1 MGGSS
6 SVGALIVGTVF
17 LSIFAHAMV
26 MAIGNMERMTD
37 IENQEGLDVKIQI
50 VNASFNAGTLYVNIT
65 NAGSDSVP
73 MDEIFFSHEG
83 GTPRNFTHFY
93 SGSEYLFPGET
104 VMGSALVSG
113 TPTRAYVASHGV
125 GFGVAIQ

>member
-1 MGGSS
+1 MHHSTQGHFTSIS
-6 SVGALIVGTVF
+6 PTQVQIQFQWTRFSF
-17 LSIFAHAMV
+17 LT
-26 MAIGNMERMTD
+26 R
-37 IENQEGLDVKIQI
+37 
-50 VNASFNAGTLYVNIT
+50 
-65 NAGSDSVP
+65 
-73 MDEIFFSHEG
+73 G

-125 GFGVAIQ
+125 GFGAVIQ